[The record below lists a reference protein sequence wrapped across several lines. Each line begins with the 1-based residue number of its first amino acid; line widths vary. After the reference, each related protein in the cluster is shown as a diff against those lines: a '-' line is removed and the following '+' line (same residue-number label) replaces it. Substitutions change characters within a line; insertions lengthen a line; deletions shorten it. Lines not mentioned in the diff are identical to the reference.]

1 MLSLYIHI
9 PFCASKCAYCSFNS
23 LPIFQLDN
31 YELQITNYVEALKKE
46 IDHYAEKLSDK
57 EIKTLYFWWGT
68 PSRIGVERIIEII
81 DHLQTKFDF
90 EHIAELSIELNPNPS
105 EEVLSF
111 VDTISKKYKNFPRV
125 RFSFGIQSLDDE
137 VLQMTGRAYNFT
149 QIAEFLRQLV
159 KYKKENTVFNFD
171 FIAFG
176 KFQVSKNG
184 HKQLRHEFKRNFL
197 KDFLNSGYADS
208 ISLYTLENIKDK
220 KNGLDGLERPS
231 IPSIPSIPSNPSY
244 YWTDDEIMEE
254 FQILKKIIEDAWYQ
268 RYEISNFAHAGKAS
282 IHNMAYWKM
291 ENYIGFGVSAS
302 SFLMQSAECR
312 MQKSFPDSKSWT
324 LNSAFWIRRT
334 NTWDI
339 KKYLKGERVDEK
351 EVQTLNESDI
361 LIEEFFLGLRTREG
375 LADISRYAPV
385 LVSNYELL
393 IMNLWKEGLVSFDGK
408 KLQLTD
414 KGMNVYNSIVTDLLE
429 KL

>member
-1 MLSLYIHI
+1 
-9 PFCASKCAYCSFNS
+9 
-23 LPIFQLDN
+23 
-31 YELQITNYVEALKKE
+31 
-46 IDHYAEKLSDK
+46 
-57 EIKTLYFWWGT
+57 
-68 PSRIGVERIIEII
+68 
-81 DHLQTKFDF
+81 
-90 EHIAELSIELNPNPS
+90 
-105 EEVLSF
+105 
-111 VDTISKKYKNFPRV
+111 
-125 RFSFGIQSLDDE
+125 
-137 VLQMTGRAYNFT
+137 
-149 QIAEFLRQLV
+149 
-159 KYKKENTVFNFD
+159 
-171 FIAFG
+171 
-176 KFQVSKNG
+176 
-184 HKQLRHEFKRNFL
+184 
-197 KDFLNSGYADS
+197 
-208 ISLYTLENIKDK
+208 
-220 KNGLDGLERPS
+220 
-231 IPSIPSIPSNPSY
+231 
-244 YWTDDEIMEE
+244 MEE
-254 FQILKKIIEDAWYQ
+254 FQILKKIVEDAWYQ

>member
-231 IPSIPSIPSNPSY
+231 IPSIPSNPSY

-324 LNSAFWIRRT
+324 LHSAFWIRRT